1 MLKPLGDIFSFFEY
15 NIPWE
20 VREKEIATDE
30 MESDL
35 SVYSQGYDVKIINTY
50 VPSYIVWASLETP
63 DLSFQTYV

>member
-1 MLKPLGDIFSFFEY
+1 MRSQK
-15 NIPWE
+15 
-20 VREKEIATDE
+20 EKEITTTDE

-63 DLSFQTYV
+63 DLSFETCV